1 MQKRVDLGTR
11 NTFKPPTIYI
21 YLWSVYPKLVIMVEF
36 TVSWE
41 ERTEEFHE
49 LKKTKYQYL
58 AYS

>member
-1 MQKRVDLGTR
+1 
-11 NTFKPPTIYI
+11 
-21 YLWSVYPKLVIMVEF
+21 MVEF